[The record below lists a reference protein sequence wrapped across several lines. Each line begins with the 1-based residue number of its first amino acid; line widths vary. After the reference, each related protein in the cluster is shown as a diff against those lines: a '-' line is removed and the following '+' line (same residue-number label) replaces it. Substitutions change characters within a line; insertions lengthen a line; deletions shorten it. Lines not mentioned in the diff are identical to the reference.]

1 MPDPALFDAN
11 SIHPDVAAFNAELER
26 LAAEAPPIHTLEP
39 ETIRAARE
47 DGSGPAGPIFYSDMA
62 EERVIETAGGGLSV
76 RVFVPD
82 TVKGVYLHIHGGGW
96 VLGRA
101 HHQDIRLEEIA
112 KECSAAVVSIDYRL
126 APEHPY
132 PAGPDDCEAAAVW
145 LVENA
150 KSEFGADNIV
160 IGGESAGGHLSVST
174 MLRMRDKHDYT
185 GFKGANLLYGVYDLS
200 MTPSQANWGDR
211 TLILS
216 TPIMAWFY
224 DHYVPED
231 IRRDPD
237 VSPIYATLTGMPR
250 ALFTVGTLDP
260 LLDDT
265 LFMHAR
271 WATAGIESELEVYP
285 GAVHGF
291 DGFPTDQAGQ
301 ANSRINGFITDIFN
315 GRSNE

>member
-1 MPDPALFDAN
+1 MPDPTLFDAN

-62 EERVIETAGGGLSV
+62 EERVIETDIGGLPV

-112 KECSAAVVSIDYRL
+112 KECSAAVVSVDYRL

-145 LVENA
+145 LAENA
-150 KSEFGADNIV
+150 KSEFGTDHIV

-200 MTPSQANWGDR
+200 MTPSQANWGDL

-237 VSPIYATLTGMPR
+237 VSPIYADLTGMPP

-265 LFMHAR
+265 LFMRAR

-291 DGFPTDQAGQ
+291 NGFPTDQAEQ
-301 ANSRINGFITDIFN
+301 SNSRINRFITDTFN
-315 GRSNE
+315 RRSNK

>member
-1 MPDPALFDAN
+1 MPDPTLFDAN

-26 LAAEAPPIHTLEP
+26 LGAETPPIHTLEP

-47 DGSGPAGPIFYSDMA
+47 DGSGPAGPIIYSDMA
-62 EERVIETAGGGLSV
+62 EERVIETDIGGLPV

-112 KECSAAVVSIDYRL
+112 KECSAAVVSVDYRL

-150 KSEFGADNIV
+150 KSEFGTDNIV

-200 MTPSQANWGDR
+200 MTPSQANWGDL

-237 VSPIYATLTGMPR
+237 VSPIYADLTGMPP

-265 LFMHAR
+265 LFMRAR

-285 GAVHGF
+285 GAVHSF
-291 DGFPTDQAGQ
+291 NDFPTDQAEQ
-301 ANSRINGFITDIFN
+301 ANSRINRFITDTFN
-315 GRSNE
+315 GRSNP

>member
-1 MPDPALFDAN
+1 
-11 SIHPDVAAFNAELER
+11 
-26 LAAEAPPIHTLEP
+26 
-39 ETIRAARE
+39 
-47 DGSGPAGPIFYSDMA
+47 MA
-62 EERVIETAGGGLSV
+62 EERVIETDIGGLPV

-96 VLGRA
+96 VLGWA

-112 KECSAAVVSIDYRL
+112 KECSAAVVSVDYRL

-200 MTPSQANWGDR
+200 MTPSQANWGDL

-237 VSPIYATLTGMPR
+237 VSPIYADLTGMPP

-265 LFMHAR
+265 LFMRAR

-285 GAVHGF
+285 GAVHSF
-291 DGFPTDQAGQ
+291 NDFPTDQAEQ
-301 ANSRINGFITDIFN
+301 ANSRINRFITDTFN
-315 GRSNE
+315 GRSNK

>member
-1 MPDPALFDAN
+1 MPDPTLFDAN
-11 SIHPDVAAFNAELER
+11 SIHPDVAAFYAELER
-26 LAAEAPPIHTLEP
+26 LGAETPPIHTLEP

-47 DGSGPAGPIFYSDMA
+47 DGSGPAGPIIYSDMA
-62 EERVIETAGGGLSV
+62 EERVIETDIGGLPV

-112 KECSAAVVSIDYRL
+112 KECSAAVVSVDYRL

-150 KSEFGADNIV
+150 KSEFGTDNIV

-200 MTPSQANWGDR
+200 MTPSQANWGDL

-237 VSPIYATLTGMPR
+237 VSPIYADLTGMPP

-265 LFMHAR
+265 LFMRAR

-285 GAVHGF
+285 GAVHSF
-291 DGFPTDQAGQ
+291 NDFPTDQAEQ
-301 ANSRINGFITDIFN
+301 ANSRINRFITDTFN
-315 GRSNE
+315 GRSNK

>member
-1 MPDPALFDAN
+1 MPDPTLFDAN

-26 LAAEAPPIHTLEP
+26 LAAAAPPIHTLEP
-39 ETIRAARE
+39 ETIRTARE
-47 DGSGPAGPIFYSDMA
+47 DGSGPAGPIIYSDMA
-62 EERVIETAGGGLSV
+62 EERVIETDIGGLPV

-101 HHQDIRLEEIA
+101 HHQDIRLEGIA
-112 KECSAAVVSIDYRL
+112 KECSAAVVSVDYRL

-150 KSEFGADNIV
+150 KSEFGTDNIV

-200 MTPSQANWGDR
+200 MTPSQANWGDL

-237 VSPIYATLTGMPR
+237 VSPIYADLTGMPP

-265 LFMHAR
+265 LFMRAR

-285 GAVHGF
+285 GAVHSF
-291 DGFPTDQAGQ
+291 NDFPTDQAEQ
-301 ANSRINGFITDIFN
+301 ANSRINRFITDTFN
-315 GRSNE
+315 GRSNK

>member
-1 MPDPALFDAN
+1 MPDPTLFDAN

-47 DGSGPAGPIFYSDMA
+47 DGSGPAGPIIYSDMA
-62 EERVIETAGGGLSV
+62 EERVIETDIGGLPV

-112 KECSAAVVSIDYRL
+112 KECSAAVVSVDYRL

-150 KSEFGADNIV
+150 KSEFGTDNIV

-200 MTPSQANWGDR
+200 MTPSQANWGDL

-237 VSPIYATLTGMPR
+237 VSPIYADLTGMPP

-265 LFMHAR
+265 LFMRAR

-285 GAVHGF
+285 GAVHSF
-291 DGFPTDQAGQ
+291 NDFPTDQAEQ
-301 ANSRINGFITDIFN
+301 ANSRINRFITDTFN
-315 GRSNE
+315 GRSNK

>member
-1 MPDPALFDAN
+1 MPDPTLFDAN

-200 MTPSQANWGDR
+200 MTPSQANWGDL
-211 TLILS
+211 TLILN

-237 VSPIYATLTGMPR
+237 VSPIYATLTGMPP

-291 DGFPTDQAGQ
+291 DGFPTDQAEQ
-301 ANSRINGFITDIFN
+301 ANSRINGFITDTFN

>member
-1 MPDPALFDAN
+1 MPDPTLFDAN
-11 SIHPDVAAFNAELER
+11 SIHPDVAAFNADLER
-26 LAAEAPPIHTLEP
+26 LGGVFPPIHTLEP

-47 DGSGPAGPIFYSDMA
+47 DGSGPAGPIIYSDMA
-62 EERVIETAGGGLSV
+62 EERVIETDIGGLPV

-112 KECSAAVVSIDYRL
+112 KECSAAVVSVDYRL

-150 KSEFGADNIV
+150 KSEFGTDNIV

-200 MTPSQANWGDR
+200 MTPSQANWGDL

-237 VSPIYATLTGMPR
+237 VSPIYADLTGMPP

-265 LFMHAR
+265 LFMRAR

-285 GAVHGF
+285 GAVHSF
-291 DGFPTDQAGQ
+291 NDFPTDQAEQ
-301 ANSRINGFITDIFN
+301 ANSRINRFITDTFN
-315 GRSNE
+315 GRSNK